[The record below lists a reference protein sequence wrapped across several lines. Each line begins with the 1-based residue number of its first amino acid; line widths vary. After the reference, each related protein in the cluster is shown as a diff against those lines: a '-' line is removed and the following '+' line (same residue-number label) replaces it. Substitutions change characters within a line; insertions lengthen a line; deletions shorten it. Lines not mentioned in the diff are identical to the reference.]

1 MLTDKVNNQQ
11 KDKHDKPEL
20 MNQIE
25 EQLEE
30 VKSIGHDVDV
40 EKQKEHDL
48 FSEAVQLYH
57 DQRLVGVYEK
67 RLNALKDKLNS

>member
-11 KDKHDKPEL
+11 KDKHDKTEL
-20 MNQIE
+20 IDQIE
-25 EQLEE
+25 KQLEE

-40 EKQKEHDL
+40 EKQKEHEL

-57 DQRLVGVYEK
+57 DQRLVGVYKK
-67 RLNALKDKLNS
+67 RLNRLKNKLID